1 MLLIRAFDRSERI
14 LCAMKCRGFR
24 GDFPNMGELKFMPAR
39 EYAFAGMMLAAG
51 ALLVAVEMLRV
62 ATF

>member
-1 MLLIRAFDRSERI
+1 
-14 LCAMKCRGFR
+14 MKCRGFR
-24 GDFPNMGELKFMPAR
+24 GDFPIMDELRFVPAR
-39 EYAFAGMMLAAG
+39 DYTFAGMMLALG